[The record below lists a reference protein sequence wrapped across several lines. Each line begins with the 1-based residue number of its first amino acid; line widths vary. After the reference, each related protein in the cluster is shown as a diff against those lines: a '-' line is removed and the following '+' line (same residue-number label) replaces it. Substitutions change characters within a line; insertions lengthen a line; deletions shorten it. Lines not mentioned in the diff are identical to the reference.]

1 MSLVISRAVGHASQ
15 VDASM
20 AVSENPGGLRTWPW
34 YRLYPGKAIVIAVGL
49 FVAVSVLAW
58 FNDGSGQAIAVL
70 YVLPIALL
78 AVTLGQRGGLTG
90 ATAGFALF
98 AVLEVE
104 HSSGDIDVTGWVVR
118 AVAMFLLGG
127 LLGRATDQTAAS
139 GRAALAEAQRR
150 CQVEEENHRYAEAL
164 EINDSLIQQIVVAKW
179 MVEQGQPKPASEL
192 LTEAIARGERMVAGL
207 LPARVSTPAD
217 SALAIRSS
225 GNVLTQHPGDRPAP
239 SSPQK
244 PHIASGVVRVLGRP

>member
-1 MSLVISRAVGHASQ
+1 LGLRSLVLSRSGN
-15 VDASM
+15 DASEM
-20 AVSENPGGLRTWPW
+20 GASLAISENPADLRTWPW

-78 AVTLGQRGGLTG
+78 AVTLGERGGLIG

-127 LLGRATDQTAAS
+127 LLGRATDQTTAS
-139 GRAALAEAQRR
+139 ERAALAEQQRR
-150 CQVEEENHRYAEAL
+150 CQVEEANLRYTEAL

-179 MVEQGQPKPASEL
+179 MVEQSQTKSAAEL
-192 LTEAIARGERMVAGL
+192 LTEAIARGERMIAGL
-207 LPARVSTPAD
+207 LPTCVSSPAD
-217 SALAIRSS
+217 LPLAVR
-225 GNVLTQHPGDRPAP
+225 PG
-239 SSPQK
+239 S
-244 PHIASGVVRVLGRP
+244 HVWLNTVVKARAVIHSQ